1 MMRVCSP
8 ILLLLSLVVRK
19 GQCQLSL
26 ATPFTG
32 PNGDIY
38 ADGDK
43 FAILTMNTPISIQRF
58 DIHMAN
64 VTKPV
69 AIWTKA
75 GFPSWDDSTSWTKQW
90 EGNVTGQG
98 QGVPTSLPAIST
110 PIQVSANTTLGLY
123 ISVKEYNTSYMYHST
138 GVAQQS
144 IFVSDDNIQIAE
156 GLSQGYIHMEYNQPT
171 RWNGEYRFGRVN

>member
-1 MMRVCSP
+1 MRSCLPV
-8 ILLLLSLVVRK
+8 LLLLGLVVRK
-19 GQCQLSL
+19 CHCQQSL
-26 ATPFTG
+26 ATAFNG

-43 FAILTMNTPISIQRF
+43 FAILTLNSPISIQRF

-69 AIWTKA
+69 AIWTKS

-98 QGVPTSLPAIST
+98 QGTPTSLPAIST
-110 PIQVSANTTLGLY
+110 PIQVPANTTLGLY

-144 IFVSDDNIQIAE
+144 IFASDEYIQIAE
-156 GLSQGYIHMEYNQPT
+156 GLSQAYIHMQYKQPT
-171 RWNGEYRFGRVN
+171 RWNGE